1 MVLAPVKGALAV
13 SAWYVWLARARGAEA
28 SVAVANRAIVC
39 FVAFELAEGARL
51 GFVIACVY

>member
-1 MVLAPVKGALAV
+1 MVMAPVKGALAV
-13 SAWYVWLARARGAEA
+13 SAWYVWLARARRGGVGRGAI
-28 SVAVANRAIVC
+28 RAIVC